1 MVKVIWFLLD
11 LSQTCQ
17 DDLQRCS
24 YSKISFWFSIFPL
37 FFWQFWEVI
46 SDEHGIDPN
55 GNYIGDSKLQ
65 LERIDVY
72 YNEAQGTVKWVKVF

>member
-1 MVKVIWFLLD
+1 MVTVIWFLPD

-17 DDLQRCS
+17 GDLQCCS
-24 YSKISFWFSIFPL
+24 YSKISFWFLILSS

-46 SDEHGIDPN
+46 SDEHGIDPS
-55 GNYIGDSKLQ
+55 GNYVGDSKLQ